1 MTFVLIRQRFI
12 PLLLCCAWAAPL
24 HAAPDP
30 FGVETGVAAPCPQP
44 GAPVILG
51 DAPLELADVIDLA
64 LCHNPQTRAAWASAK
79 VEANLVGV
87 AEAAYLPNIDASLGV
102 SRRYNRSD
110 DGREWS
116 RQRTGN
122 LSLSYL
128 LFDFGGRAA
137 RLENSRQLLNAAI
150 SNQDVTRQTVF
161 LEALQAFYQVH
172 ATAAATEAAQAAET
186 AAQQSFKAAE
196 ARHQAGVATPADRL
210 QAQTAYSQ
218 STLNRIRIQGSF
230 KNAQGTLANVI
241 GLDAQRPVTLAPL
254 ASPLV
259 SSGSGV
265 PPQFEANLE
274 QAIAAARLRRPDLA
288 AALARYKAAE
298 AAIDSARSDGL
309 PRLNLSAG
317 PSYTATH
324 LGDERSSNRSGSLN
338 LTLSIPLFSGF
349 ANSYQIRAAQ
359 ARLEESDAAREKLA
373 LQVSLEVWRTW
384 QDLRTASQS
393 LSSAADL
400 LASAEASARV
410 TLGRYQAG
418 VGNILD
424 VLNAQSALADARMQQ
439 IQAAYDWH
447 IARAALARALGVLDK
462 NLLDEDFA
470 FTALP
475 NPLTPAN
482 TATPPSRNAP

>member
-1 MTFVLIRQRFI
+1 MLIKRRCAL
-12 PLLLCCAWAAPL
+12 LLLCFAWAAPL
-24 HAAPDP
+24 YAAPDP
-30 FGVETGVAAPCPQP
+30 FGVEAEVAAPCPQP
-44 GAPVILG
+44 GAPVVLG
-51 DAPLELADVIDLA
+51 DSPLDLADVIDLA

-79 VEANLVGV
+79 AEANLVGV
-87 AEAAYLPNIDASLGV
+87 AQAAYLPDIDASLGS
-102 SRRYNRSD
+102 SRRYNRSSGND
-110 DGREWS
+110 REWS

-122 LSLSYL
+122 LTLSYL

-150 SNQDVTRQTVF
+150 SNQDVTRQAVF

-172 ATAAATEAAQAAET
+172 ATAAGVEAAVAAET
-186 AAQQSFKAAE
+186 AAQKSFKAAE

-210 QAQTAYSQ
+210 QAQTAFSQ
-218 STLNRIRIQGSF
+218 SSLNRVRIQGSF
-230 KNAQGTLANVI
+230 KNAQGALANVI
-241 GLDAQRPVTLAPL
+241 GLDAHHPVALAPL

-259 SSGSGV
+259 AV
-265 PPQFEANLE
+265 DRNTPPQFEANLE
-274 QAIAAARLRRPDLA
+274 QAIDAAKLRRPDLA

-298 AAIDSARSDGL
+298 ASIDSARSDGL
-309 PRLNLSAG
+309 PRLNLSTG
-317 PSYTATH
+317 PAYSATQ
-324 LGDERSSNRSGSLN
+324 LGDDHSSSRSGSLN

-359 ARLEESDAAREKLA
+359 ARLEESVATREKLA
-373 LQVSLEVWRTW
+373 LQVSLEVWQTW

-393 LSSAADL
+393 LAAAADL

-410 TLGRYQAG
+410 TLGRYQSG

-439 IQAAYDWH
+439 IQTAYDWH

-470 FTALP
+470 FVA
-475 NPLTPAN
+475 PAN
-482 TATPPSRNAP
+482 TSPALPLRNAP